1 MSRWIIHADLDAF
14 YASVEQLDNPE
25 LRGRPV
31 VVGGPP
37 QSRGVVAA
45 ASYEARAFGI
55 RSALPM
61 VTALRLCPEAVRVPP
76 RFDRYAEISR
86 RVMDIFRR
94 FTPLVEPIS
103 LDEAFL
109 DVTTP
114 VQEGLRRKETVLS
127 KAEGL
132 ARALKELVREE
143 VGLTVSVGL
152 ASSRSVAK
160 IASDMEKP
168 DGLVAVPPGTERQ
181 FLALLPVRSLWGV
194 GPKTAERL
202 AAESIATVGELA
214 ERSEE
219 WARRL
224 FGQRGPDLIHL
235 ARGIDDSPVIVH
247 HDTKSV
253 SSETT
258 FAQDIGDL
266 RALQDS
272 LRDLAQETTERL
284 RRHGLKG
291 RTVRVKLRLADFTTF
306 TRQTTL
312 AHPVDA
318 FETIYREAA
327 QLLAREVTGSRRFRL
342 LGVGVSNFPASEE
355 DGPQQPA
362 LFSLDE
368 SAGAEGN
375 LNTAP

>member
-1 MSRWIIHADLDAF
+1 MPRWIIHADLDAF
-14 YASVEQLDNPE
+14 FASVEQLDNPE

-31 VVGGPP
+31 VVGGSP

-45 ASYEARAFGI
+45 ASYEARAFGV

-61 VTALRLCPEAVRVPP
+61 AAALRLCPEAVRVPP
-76 RFDRYAEISR
+76 RFERYAEISH

-109 DVTTP
+109 DVTEA
-114 VQEGLRRKETVLS
+114 VEEGRSIEGPALS
-127 KAEGL
+127 RAEAL
-132 ARALKELVREE
+132 ARALKERVRQE

-160 IASDMEKP
+160 IASDMDKP
-168 DGLVAVPPGTERQ
+168 DGLVVVPPGTERQ
-181 FLALLPVRSLWGV
+181 FLAPLPVRSLWGV

-202 AAESIATVGELA
+202 AADSISTIGELA

-219 WARRL
+219 WARGL
-224 FGQRGPDLIHL
+224 FGERGVDLIRL
-235 ARGIDDSPVIVH
+235 ARGMDDSPVVVEH
-247 HDTKSV
+247 ETKSV

-258 FAQDIGDL
+258 FARDIGDL
-266 RALQDS
+266 RALEDS
-272 LRDLAQETTERL
+272 LRDLAKETVERL
-284 RRHGLKG
+284 QRHGLKG

-312 AHPVDA
+312 AHPTDA
-318 FETIYREAA
+318 FDTIYREAA
-327 QLLAREVTGSRRFRL
+327 RLLAQEVIDGRRFRL
-342 LGVGVSNFPASEE
+342 LGVGVSNFLPEGIQE
-355 DGPQQPA
+355 QPT
-362 LFSLDE
+362 LFSLDD
-368 SAGAEGN
+368 SV
-375 LNTAP
+375 PP

>member
-14 YASVEQLDNPE
+14 FASVEQLDNPE

-76 RFDRYAEISR
+76 RFERYGEISR

-94 FTPLVEPIS
+94 VTPLVEPIS

-109 DVTTP
+109 DVTEAVEKGHP
-114 VQEGLRRKETVLS
+114 AEEPGLAR
-127 KAEGL
+127 AEAI
-132 ARALKELVREE
+132 ARALKERVRQE

-152 ASSRSVAK
+152 APSRSVAK
-160 IASDMEKP
+160 IASDMDKP
-168 DGLVAVPPGTERQ
+168 DGLVLVPPGTERQ
-181 FLALLPVRSLWGV
+181 FLAPLPVRSLWGV

-202 AAESIATVGELA
+202 AAESITTIGDLA

-224 FGQRGPDLIHL
+224 FGERGVDLIRL
-235 ARGIDDSPVIVH
+235 ARGIDDSPVVVEREA
-247 HDTKSV
+247 KSV

-258 FAQDIGDL
+258 FARDIGDP
-266 RALQDS
+266 RALEDS
-272 LRDLAQETTERL
+272 LRDLARETAERL
-284 RRHGLKG
+284 QRHGLKG
-291 RTVRVKLRLADFTTF
+291 RTVRLKLRLADFTTF

-312 AHPVDA
+312 AHPTDT
-318 FETIYREAA
+318 FDTIYREAA
-327 QLLAREVTGSRRFRL
+327 RLLAREVTNGRRFRL
-342 LGVGVSNFPASEE
+342 LGVGVSHFSASGAE
-355 DGPQQPA
+355 GQQQPA

-368 SAGAEGN
+368 
-375 LNTAP
+375 P

>member
-14 YASVEQLDNPE
+14 FASVEQLDRPE

-55 RSALPM
+55 RSAMPM

-76 RFDRYAEISR
+76 RFERYAEISR

-94 FTPLVEPIS
+94 FTPLVEPMS

-109 DVTTP
+109 DVTAAVDQDP
-114 VQEGLRRKETVLS
+114 VRQSVE
-127 KAEGL
+127 AI
-132 ARALKELVREE
+132 ARAIKERVRQE
-143 VGLTVSVGL
+143 VGLTVSVGA

-160 IASDMEKP
+160 IASDMDKP
-168 DGLVAVPPGTERQ
+168 DGLVLVPSGEERE
-181 FLALLPVRSLWGV
+181 FLAPLPVRSLWGV

-202 AAESIATVGELA
+202 AVESITTIGELA

-219 WARRL
+219 WARTL
-224 FGQRGPDLIHL
+224 FGERGVELLRL
-235 ARGIDDSPVIVH
+235 ARGIDDSLVVVEH
-247 HDTKSV
+247 ETKSV

-258 FAQDIGDL
+258 FAHDVGDPE
-266 RALQDS
+266 ALEAS
-272 LRDLAQETTERL
+272 LRELAQETAERL
-284 RRHGLKG
+284 QRHGLKG

-312 AHPVDA
+312 AHATAA
-318 FETIYREAA
+318 FDDIYREAA
-327 QLLAREVTGSRRFRL
+327 RLLAREVTRPPKGHRFRL
-342 LGVGVSNFPASEE
+342 LGVGVSGFRPPSEKQ
-355 DGPQQPA
+355 GQPA

-368 SAGAEGN
+368 PSV
-375 LNTAP
+375 P

>member
-14 YASVEQLDNPE
+14 FASVEQLDNPE

-31 VVGGPP
+31 VVGGLP

-61 VTALRLCPEAVRVPP
+61 ATALRLCPEAVRVPP
-76 RFDRYAEISR
+76 RFERYTEISR

-109 DVTTP
+109 DVTEAVEKGRP
-114 VQEGLRRKETVLS
+114 VEEPGLSR
-127 KAEGL
+127 AEGI
-132 ARALKELVREE
+132 ARATKERVRQE

-160 IASDMEKP
+160 IASDMGKP
-168 DGLVAVPPGTERQ
+168 DGLVLVPPGTERR
-181 FLALLPVRSLWGV
+181 FLAPLPVRSLWGV

-202 AAESIATVGELA
+202 AAESITTIGELA

-219 WARRL
+219 WARGML
-224 FGQRGPDLIHL
+224 GERGVYLLQL
-235 ARGIDDSPVIVH
+235 ARGIDDSLVVVEH
-247 HDTKSV
+247 ETKSV

-258 FAQDIGDL
+258 FPRDIGDL
-266 RALQDS
+266 WALEDS
-272 LRDLAQETTERL
+272 LRNLARETAERL
-284 RRHGLKG
+284 QRHGLKG

-306 TRQTTL
+306 TRQATL
-312 AHPVDA
+312 AHPTDA
-318 FETIYREAA
+318 FDTIHRQAA
-327 QLLAREVTGSRRFRL
+327 RLLAREVTDGRRFRL
-342 LGVGVSNFPASEE
+342 LGLGVSNFRPSAE
-355 DGPQQPA
+355 GQQQPA

-368 SAGAEGN
+368 PS
-375 LNTAP
+375 PP

>member
-14 YASVEQLDNPE
+14 FASVEQLDNPE

-61 VTALRLCPEAVRVPP
+61 ATALRLCPEAVRVPP
-76 RFDRYAEISR
+76 RFERYGEISR

-109 DVTTP
+109 DVTKAVEKGRP
-114 VQEGLRRKETVLS
+114 AEEPGLSR
-127 KAEGL
+127 AEGI
-132 ARALKELVREE
+132 ARAIKEGVRQE

-160 IASDMEKP
+160 IASDRGKP
-168 DGLVAVPPGTERQ
+168 DGLVVVPPGTERE
-181 FLALLPVRSLWGV
+181 FLAPLPVRSLWGV

-202 AAESIATVGELA
+202 AGESITTIGELA
-214 ERSEE
+214 ERSQE
-219 WARRL
+219 WARAML
-224 FGQRGPDLIHL
+224 GERGVYLVQL
-235 ARGIDDSPVIVH
+235 ASGIDDSPVVVERE
-247 HDTKSV
+247 TKSV

-258 FAQDIGDL
+258 FPHDIGDL
-266 RALQDS
+266 RALEDS
-272 LRDLAQETTERL
+272 LRDLARETAERL
-284 RRHGLKG
+284 QRHGLKG

-306 TRQTTL
+306 TRQTAL
-312 AHPVDA
+312 AHPTDT
-318 FETIYREAA
+318 FDTIYREAA
-327 QLLAREVTGSRRFRL
+327 RLLAREVTDARRFRL
-342 LGVGVSNFPASEE
+342 LGVGVGNFPASGGEGE
-355 DGPQQPA
+355 QQPA

-368 SAGAEGN
+368 
-375 LNTAP
+375 P

>member
-14 YASVEQLDNPE
+14 FASVEQLDNPE

-31 VVGGPP
+31 VVGGSP

-61 VTALRLCPEAVRVPP
+61 ATALRLCPEVVRVPP
-76 RFDRYAEISR
+76 RFERYAEISQ
-86 RVMDIFRR
+86 RVMEIFRR

-109 DVTTP
+109 DVTEA
-114 VQEGLRRKETVLS
+114 VEEGHFIGETGLGR
-127 KAEGL
+127 AEGL
-132 ARALKELVREE
+132 ARTLKERVWQE

-168 DGLVAVPPGTERQ
+168 DGLVVAPPGSERR
-181 FLALLPVRSLWGV
+181 FLAPLPVRSLWGV

-202 AAESIATVGELA
+202 AADSITTIGELA
-214 ERSEE
+214 ARSEE
-219 WARRL
+219 WARGL
-224 FGQRGPDLIHL
+224 FGERGVDLIRL
-235 ARGIDDSPVIVH
+235 ARGIDDSLVVVERE
-247 HDTKSV
+247 TRSV

-258 FAQDIGDL
+258 FARDIGDL
-266 RALQDS
+266 RALEDS
-272 LRDLAQETTERL
+272 LRDLARETVERL
-284 RRHGLKG
+284 QRHGLKG
-291 RTVRVKLRLADFTTF
+291 RTVRVKLRLPDFTTF

-312 AHPVDA
+312 AHPTDA
-318 FETIYREAA
+318 FDTIYREAA
-327 QLLAREVTGSRRFRL
+327 RLLSREVIDGRRFRL
-342 LGVGVSNFPASEE
+342 LGVGVSNFRPEA
-355 DGPQQPA
+355 PQEQPA
-362 LFSLDE
+362 LFSLDD
-368 SAGAEGN
+368 SAPA
-375 LNTAP
+375 